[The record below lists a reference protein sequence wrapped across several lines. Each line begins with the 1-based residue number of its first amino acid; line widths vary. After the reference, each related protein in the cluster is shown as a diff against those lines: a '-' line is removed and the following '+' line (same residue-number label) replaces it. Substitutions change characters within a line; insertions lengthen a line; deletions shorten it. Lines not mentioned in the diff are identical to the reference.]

1 MLNPELSTPLQVLHK
16 LEREMHRAFHHRN
29 YMHKA
34 DHFFNFCITALS
46 LKDVVL
52 HHLGLTTDTDKSPY
66 YEKWSNV
73 DCLKAATEIANTA
86 KHFQLRK
93 FPDTKA
99 VERTRSIVVNV
110 LIGPNGELKN
120 VEENAPDL
128 KVILSDDSE
137 INLYEFTREVIDYW
151 KDYLNT
157 IGIKYVHQD
166 EHTFFGDDEP

>member
-1 MLNPELSTPLQVLHK
+1 
-16 LEREMHRAFHHRN
+16 
-29 YMHKA
+29 
-34 DHFFNFCITALS
+34 
-46 LKDVVL
+46 
-52 HHLGLTTDTDKSPY
+52 
-66 YEKWSNV
+66 
-73 DCLKAATEIANTA
+73 
-86 KHFQLRK
+86 
-93 FPDTKA
+93 
-99 VERTRSIVVNV
+99 V